1 MPAITITPRRS
12 MVFFAFRAIAVIIGS
27 YIFVVLLAAACVYL
41 PYLALLNLEYLQF
54 QLLVLFLAGVVIA
67 CTMLWSI
74 LPRRVKFEPP
84 GVLLER
90 SAQPRLFAELDN
102 IAASLNEPTPQEVY
116 LMAQVNAF
124 VADRGGIL
132 RFRSRR
138 IMSIG
143 LPLFSILTVSE
154 FRGILAHEF
163 AHYYSGDTGLGPLVY
178 KAQSAMIRN
187 LQNIDSLQ
195 KIGRIGAAQILYLIV
210 NFILTHQLTLFLR
223 VINFIS
229 REKEHRA
236 DELACLIAG
245 VNPFL
250 QALRKIHGAEV
261 AWFGYWQSE
270 VAPVLERGF
279 IPVVTEGFAQ
289 FVGTPEVADLMRE
302 VIESE
307 LEKTKADPLSSHPPL
322 RDRIAAIEQL
332 TSSSVAEDS
341 AMALALLDHPESA
354 ESDLVAFLRGK
365 KESLRRIGWDELA
378 RIAMI
383 PSWKSF
389 VTENAA
395 LLQGVSVETI
405 PELIQKL
412 PEIGSR
418 MRDPQGRL
426 LTPNERTERAGRLLA
441 TALNLTLLEKG
452 WELEHQPGVFY
463 FHRGEEKTNTFSTV
477 HELIEGKLSRE
488 GWFAHCDKLGI
499 SGSPLWT
506 EAAAAA
512 DSAHAAL
519 K

>member
-41 PYLALLNLEYLQF
+41 PYLAVHNLEYLQF

-102 IAASLNEPTPQEVY
+102 IAASLNEPTPHEVY

-229 REKEHRA
+229 REKEHRV

-245 VNPFL
+245 VNP
-250 QALRKIHGAEV
+250 
-261 AWFGYWQSE
+261 
-270 VAPVLERGF
+270 
-279 IPVVTEGFAQ
+279 
-289 FVGTPEVADLMRE
+289 
-302 VIESE
+302 
-307 LEKTKADPLSSHPPL
+307 
-322 RDRIAAIEQL
+322 
-332 TSSSVAEDS
+332 
-341 AMALALLDHPESA
+341 
-354 ESDLVAFLRGK
+354 
-365 KESLRRIGWDELA
+365 
-378 RIAMI
+378 
-383 PSWKSF
+383 
-389 VTENAA
+389 
-395 LLQGVSVETI
+395 
-405 PELIQKL
+405 
-412 PEIGSR
+412 
-418 MRDPQGRL
+418 
-426 LTPNERTERAGRLLA
+426 
-441 TALNLTLLEKG
+441 
-452 WELEHQPGVFY
+452 
-463 FHRGEEKTNTFSTV
+463 
-477 HELIEGKLSRE
+477 
-488 GWFAHCDKLGI
+488 
-499 SGSPLWT
+499 
-506 EAAAAA
+506 
-512 DSAHAAL
+512 
-519 K
+519 